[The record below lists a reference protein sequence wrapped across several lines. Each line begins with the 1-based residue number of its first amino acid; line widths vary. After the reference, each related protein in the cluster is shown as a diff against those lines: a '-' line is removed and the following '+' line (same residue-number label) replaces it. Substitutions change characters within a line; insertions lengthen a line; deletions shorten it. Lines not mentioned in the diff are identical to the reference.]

1 MQRLLFPFS
10 GSLGHAVACLCR
22 AAKAAASGLFDAE
35 IIPVTTTVKDAGGQ
49 VKTVTVKKQIQAVFT
64 GNLHR
69 KLSWG
74 APPAESSE

>member
-1 MQRLLFPFS
+1 MQRLFPFS
-10 GSLGHAVACLCR
+10 GSLGHVVACLCR

-35 IIPVTTTVKDAGGQ
+35 IIPVTTTVEDAGGQ
-49 VKTVTVKKQIQAVFT
+49 VKTVTVNKQIQAVFT

-69 KLSWG
+69 ELSWG